1 MDKPIVVNLIAAPG
15 TGKSTIAAGV
25 FEELKWRGVNAELI
39 TEFAKDKVW
48 EENPAPFK
56 DGSQLYLL
64 GKQFYRMNRCRGG
77 ADVLIT
83 DSPIYLNSFYLRQ
96 CKDHQVL
103 TDFASFDRVVYDV
116 ANSFTNMNYFLNR
129 KKKYNPKGRLQT
141 EEESDQIAKD
151 LYAFFTEGKDCQYTL
166 NMLTLDGTKEAIEK
180 IVNDVMAQLPEEP
193 EEAEPEEDDTDE
205 NYQFAIARFKEMC
218 MEYNLS
224 HCDFTKHKTK
234 EVFGE
239 YWPISVC
246 SELSIALCKFFGMGF
261 PVTDI
266 NKCNTMRELIE
277 YIKEVQSLSNSKR
290 LLLS

>member
-77 ADVLIT
+77 ADILIT
-83 DSPIYLNSFYLRQ
+83 DSPIYLSSFYLRQ

-103 TDFASFDRVVYDV
+103 TDFSSFDRVVYDV
-116 ANSFTNMNYFLNR
+116 ANSFTNLNYFLNR

-141 EEESDQIAKD
+141 EEESDRIAKD
-151 LYAFFTEGKDCQYTL
+151 LYAFFTEGTECQYTL
-166 NMLTLDGTKEAIEK
+166 EMTTLDGTKEAIAK
-180 IVNDVMAQLPEEP
+180 IVNDVLTYLPGEQE
-193 EEAEPEEDDTDE
+193 EEDED
-205 NYQFAIARFKEMC
+205 YRLAIDKIKEMC
-218 MEYNLS
+218 KKYDIDN
-224 HCDFTKHKTK
+224 CTFTAHTTK
-234 EVFGE
+234 G
-239 YWPISVC
+239 
-246 SELSIALCKFFGMGF
+246 FFGDNW
-261 PVTDI
+261 PVSHWGKLAAALDVFFCI
-266 NKCNTMRELIE
+266 CFNLYDVNKCKTMRELIDL
-277 YIKEVQSLSNSKR
+277 IKREQR
-290 LLLS
+290 LRDQAVNLLS